1 MKSDTWT
8 RRSLMTTTGVGAI
21 MAALGMRPAA
31 ASAQTTGSRFQPTRH
46 ELDAWLDE
54 MPGQHRVFIDSANPP
69 GAGNAVLYANN
80 LFTQNQ
86 SAYSL
91 DPKDVAI
98 VVCFRHLATPF
109 GYNDAMWAK
118 YGEHFSRLANFTDP
132 KTGQPASANLYN
144 ADGYG
149 QTLNN
154 FGNTID
160 QQIERGAQFAIC
172 DAATRFF
179 TGQVA
184 QATGQ
189 AANDVYEEVKANA
202 IPNGR
207 FVSAGVVA
215 ATRSQ
220 EYGYSLLY
228 SM

>member
-1 MKSDTWT
+1 MKSDKWT
-8 RRSLMTTTGVGAI
+8 RRSLMTGFGAI
-21 MAALGMRPAA
+21 AAAFGVRPALA
-31 ASAQTTGSRFQPTRH
+31 RAQTSAGSFRPARH

-54 MPGQHRVFIDSANPP
+54 MPGQHRVFIDSADAQ

-80 LFTQNQ
+80 LYRANQ

-91 DPKDVAI
+91 DPHDVAI
-98 VVCFRHLATPF
+98 VVCFRHLATVF

-118 YGEHFSRLANFTDP
+118 YGEHFSRLASFTDP
-132 KTGQPASANLYN
+132 GTDQPPSANLYN

-149 QTLNN
+149 RELPNS
-154 FGNTID
+154 GNTID
-160 QQIERGAQFAIC
+160 AQIERGAQFAIC
-172 DAATRFF
+172 DAATRFYS
-179 TGQVA
+179 GQVA
-184 QATGQ
+184 RATGQ
-189 AANDVYEEVKANA
+189 SMDDVYPELVANA

>member
-1 MKSDTWT
+1 MKSNKWS
-8 RRSLMTTTGVGAI
+8 RRALMAGIGATVTAFGVRI
-21 MAALGMRPAA
+21 TPAQ
-31 ASAQTTGSRFQPTRH
+31 AQTPAGRFRPTRH
-46 ELDAWLDE
+46 ERDAWLDE
-54 MPGQHRVFIDSANPP
+54 MPGQHRVFIDSADAH

-80 LFTQNQ
+80 LFRANQN
-86 SAYSL
+86 AYSI
-91 DPKDVAI
+91 DPQDVAI
-98 VVCFRHLATPF
+98 VVCFRHLATVF

-118 YGEHFSRLANFTDP
+118 YGEHFSRLVSFTDP
-132 KTGQPASANLYN
+132 NTDKAPSVNLYN
-144 ADGYG
+144 AAGFRG
-149 QTLNN
+149 ALPNS
-154 FGNTID
+154 GNTID
-160 QQIERGAQFAIC
+160 AQVERGAQFAIC

-179 TGQVA
+179 AGGVA

-189 AANDVYEEVKANA
+189 ASDDVYTELVANA